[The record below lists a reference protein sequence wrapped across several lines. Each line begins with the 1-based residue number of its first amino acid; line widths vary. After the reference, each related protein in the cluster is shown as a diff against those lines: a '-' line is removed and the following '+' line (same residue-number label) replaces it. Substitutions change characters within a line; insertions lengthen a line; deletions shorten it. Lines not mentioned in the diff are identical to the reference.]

1 MFTMKQLESLS
12 QLSSPLLTAY
22 VRASPIEASLHGP
35 VHEYMT
41 WLRNES
47 RPIAENLSPTQ
58 KELFLKQL
66 DRVAEFLRQR
76 EPHERSCVIFAGPS
90 VLEIVSLQSE
100 VQNEL
105 HWGKPALTQL
115 VWIASE
121 HRPYGI
127 VVVDHAGA
135 RFFQYWLGE
144 MIEYEEKKFAIDISQ
159 WKKNELG
166 HIVEGVPK
174 SRLGTIPAGGRGAQ
188 RDVFK
193 KRLESQYARLCRE
206 TTQQAV
212 NLYKSED
219 LAAVFLVGPDKLIRP
234 IEAKFPR
241 SFRKPIMLFDQ
252 DLARV
257 APLELRKHLE
267 PQIADWE
274 RKHEA
279 ELVTAVTS
287 EERGAVVGF
296 DETLALLQKG
306 KIRTLVLARGL
317 DVTLRQC
324 VQCGWTDRSAD
335 PVCSFCGSERRTVT
349 LRDVLPDLARRYD
362 VKIEVVSDWAA
373 KRWKEAEGMAA
384 WLRQP
389 NPRRK
394 KDGARLACRR
404 A

>member
-12 QLSSPLLTAY
+12 QLPSPLLTAY
-22 VRASPIEASLHGP
+22 VRTSPIEASLHGP

-41 WLRNES
+41 WLRDES
-47 RPIAENLSPTQ
+47 RTDCRESFSHRKRAVPEAIGSCRGVSAAAGAAREKFCDFRRGLLS
-58 KELFLKQL
+58 
-66 DRVAEFLRQR
+66 R
-76 EPHERSCVIFAGPS
+76 
-90 VLEIVSLQSE
+90 EIVSLQSE

-115 VWIASE
+115 IWTASE
-121 HRPYGI
+121 HRRYGV

-174 SRLGTIPAGGRGAQ
+174 SGLGTHPSRGPGGPEGYLQETPGEPVCAPFAVR
-188 RDVFK
+188 RRS
-193 KRLESQYARLCRE
+193 KRS
-206 TTQQAV
+206 T
-212 NLYKSED
+212 LYKGED

-241 SFRKPIMLFDQ
+241 SFRKPIVLFDQ

-287 EERGAVVGF
+287 EERGTVAGF

-306 KIRTLVLARGL
+306 KIRTLVLAWGL
-317 DVTLRQC
+317 DATLRQC

-335 PVCSFCGSERRTVT
+335 PVCSICGSERRTVT

-362 VKIEVVSDWAA
+362 VEIEVVSDSLANG
-373 KRWKEAEGMAA
+373 WKEAEGMAA

-389 NPRRK
+389 K
-394 KDGARLACRR
+394 GITARSGR
-404 A
+404 